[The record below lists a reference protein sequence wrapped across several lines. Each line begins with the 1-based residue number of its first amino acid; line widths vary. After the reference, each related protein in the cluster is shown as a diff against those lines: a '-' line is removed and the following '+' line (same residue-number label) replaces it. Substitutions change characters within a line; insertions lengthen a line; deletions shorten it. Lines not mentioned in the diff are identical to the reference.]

1 MTKEEAFKTI
11 EDYVRTSLRMLDLTP
26 TRNER
31 YEEGARHII
40 RECRQE
46 AGHIYALCSE
56 NNETPFEDER
66 QVEFFVR
73 QIVAEMAFSG
83 RLRQARQ

>member
-1 MTKEEAFKTI
+1 MTKEETFKTI
-11 EDYVRTSLRMLDLTP
+11 EDYVRASLRMLDLAP

-31 YEEGARHII
+31 YEEGAKHII
-40 RECRQE
+40 SECRQE

-56 NNETPFEDER
+56 SNEMPFTDKQ

-73 QIVAEMAFSG
+73 QIVAELAFSG
-83 RLRQARQ
+83 RLKRA